1 LEQIQQTGEKNGVKR
16 SPLVD
21 ERGVPLSIVVE
32 AANVHDVKLLEATLD
47 GIVIERPEPTEENP
61 QNLCLDAAYVGEKHA
76 ETVAQRGYV
85 LHIRPRNEEAKEI
98 EHNPEFKA
106 RRWVVEVFHSWINRF
121 RKLLVRYEKKL
132 KNFRGLLQF
141 ACAIITWR
149 QIVWVHKG
157 NPNYDF

>member
-1 LEQIQQTGEKNGVKR
+1 M
-16 SPLVD
+16 
-21 ERGVPLSIVVE
+21 SIVVE

-61 QNLCLDAAYVGEKHA
+61 QNLCLDAGYTGEEHA
-76 ETVAQRGYV
+76 KTVAGRGYI
-85 LHIRPRNEEAKEI
+85 LHLRPRGEEAKEI
-98 EHNPEFKA
+98 ERNPEFKA

-132 KNFRGLLQF
+132 ENFLGLLQF

-149 QIVWVHKG
+149 QIMWVHKG
-157 NPNYDF
+157 YINP